1 MLIFR
6 LILDAAGVGH
16 LIEDSHL
23 NDRGS
28 NQINMSQLSSMFENT
43 ESQVIEAIITRFYP
57 DFRICGY
64 DDTMKQLKLLIEQ
77 RYS

>member
-1 MLIFR
+1 M
-6 LILDAAGVGH
+6 
-16 LIEDSHL
+16 
-23 NDRGS
+23 
-28 NQINMSQLSSMFENT
+28 NMSQLSSMFENT

-77 RYS
+77 RNS